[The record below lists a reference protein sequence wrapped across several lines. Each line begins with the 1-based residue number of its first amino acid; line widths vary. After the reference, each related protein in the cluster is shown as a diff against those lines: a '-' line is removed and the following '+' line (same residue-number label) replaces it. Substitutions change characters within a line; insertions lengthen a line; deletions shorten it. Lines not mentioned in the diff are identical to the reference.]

1 MGEAGCVEQDS
12 NHISM
17 PPRSSPIEQAA
28 ASKAVP
34 NKRTCSPRFSIVFIA
49 LVLMRSL
56 THLQGR
62 RRQQMRGS
70 VRGQREERQQLRC
83 QQIECC
89 PAGRWAAA

>member
-1 MGEAGCVEQDS
+1 MEQDS
-12 NHISM
+12 T
-17 PPRSSPIEQAA
+17 PIEQAA
-28 ASKAVP
+28 ATKAVP

-70 VRGQREERQQLRC
+70 V
-83 QQIECC
+83 
-89 PAGRWAAA
+89 